1 MMDNSCCHLLLYIF
15 LSSSWLFV
23 LLVIVV
29 VEIVAIINTVC
40 SVIYLIEEFS
50 VMTSELLFH
59 THLSFESA
67 LLYNVIHSITI
78 AHN

>member
-1 MMDNSCCHLLLYIF
+1 MMDNSPPLLCIF

-50 VMTSELLFH
+50 VTTVSCTL
-59 THLSFESA
+59 TR
-67 LLYNVIHSITI
+67 I
-78 AHN
+78 